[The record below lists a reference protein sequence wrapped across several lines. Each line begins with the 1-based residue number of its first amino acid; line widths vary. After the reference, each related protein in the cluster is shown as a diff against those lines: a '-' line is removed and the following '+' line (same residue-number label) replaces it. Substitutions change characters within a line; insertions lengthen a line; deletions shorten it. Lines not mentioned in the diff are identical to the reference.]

1 MSSPSFWT
9 EAARTAL
16 LPASHKHSRS
26 PSPIKEEPIVE
37 LLSPAPPAKRARF
50 DADTSLSYLPNR
62 LDPILDDAHAY
73 LANAEYAPNRFGD
86 IGDYMRKKEIKVQ
99 TQNRDIALAS
109 ALEGI
114 PQIFKDL
121 SFYINGN
128 THPPME
134 ELRKMI
140 LQRGGEVRP
149 VLRNK
154 GMVKFIIA
162 PMLTQSKFKQFER
175 YKVVREGWILESC
188 REGRLLDWSR
198 WKLQPIGG
206 WEEGSRKG
214 LEGFLAGTPTQTA
227 VETKGEDGPDEV
239 IRPPSPIALGAS
251 TQSLLQPVPTTARL
265 GSNGK
270 PQPSRT
276 SATIRPT
283 AEQEIVFRTPTA
295 RPPSPISLGPT
306 TQSLLRPV
314 DATRRAPS
322 GGRQTSKAG
331 PAASGLVA
339 KSERT
344 DANDDSMR
352 KFSPIA
358 PKSGTSCRP
367 ASASTSIPISPGR
380 APAESPMKESVPD
393 NVQKPEGG
401 WWEHYY
407 SKEPNK
413 DAPRL
418 LRDQEWRLKNTAER
432 GNEGG
437 FIDGYYQNSR

>member
-1 MSSPSFWT
+1 MPSQQDEPPASDPLPSSYPISSPSFWN
-9 EAARTAL
+9 EAAQSAIPPPSKKR
-16 LPASHKHSRS
+16 SRS
-26 PSPIKEEPIVE
+26 PSPVKDEPIIE
-37 LLSPAPPAKRARF
+37 LPSPSSPLKKARF
-50 DADTSLSYLPNR
+50 EADTSLSYLPNR

-73 LANAEYAPNRFGD
+73 LANPEYAPNRFGD

-114 PQIFKDL
+114 PQIFAGL

-162 PMLTQSKFKQFER
+162 PMLTQSKFRQFER
-175 YKVVREGWILESC
+175 YKVVREGWVLESC

-206 WEEGSRKG
+206 WEEESRKG
-214 LEGFLAGTPTQTA
+214 LEGFLGGAPTQTLVA
-227 VETKGEDGPDEV
+227 AKGEDEPVEMA
-239 IRPPSPIALGAS
+239 RPPSPIALG
-251 TQSLLQPVPTTARL
+251 
-265 GSNGK
+265 
-270 PQPSRT
+270 
-276 SATIRPT
+276 
-283 AEQEIVFRTPTA
+283 
-295 RPPSPISLGPT
+295 IS
-306 TQSLLRPV
+306 TQSLLRPIE
-314 DATRRAPS
+314 ATRRAPS
-322 GGRQTSKAG
+322 GGRQTSRAG
-331 PAASGLVA
+331 PAASGLVENP
-339 KSERT
+339 ERRDDT
-344 DANDDSMR
+344 DTPAR
-352 KFSPIA
+352 PLSPIA
-358 PKSGTSCRP
+358 LGTSTRSLLRP
-367 ASASTSIPISPGR
+367 ATTSIPISPGR
-380 APAESPMKESVPD
+380 MPAETPMKEKIPD
-393 NVQKPEGG
+393 NVQRPEGG

-407 SKEPNK
+407 STEPNR